1 MPGAAGRIRAS
12 KVTSMFSY
20 KNDAPVLHL
29 PKVGYVGVYVPLM
42 VLCDSVDADH
52 IVSLATKVPDP
63 WFTLTFVGNS
73 SAREDADFIVATG
86 TCPNVNE
93 ERDPFAD
100 PAVATVLPSL
110 MVSLTLGAI
119 TKAIAHYAYHFD
131 VPHLLSKPQGGFQ
144 HGIHSV
150 LSSDDV
156 TPYMAS
162 AILEIA
168 IYGDIVFTK

>member
-1 MPGAAGRIRAS
+1 
-12 KVTSMFSY
+12 MFSY
-20 KNDAPVLHL
+20 DNDVNPVHL
-29 PKVGYVGVYVPLM
+29 PKVGYVGVEVPLM

-100 PAVATVLPSL
+100 PAVATVLSSL
-110 MVSLTLGAI
+110 TVSLTLGAI

-131 VPHLLSKPQGGFQ
+131 VPTLLSKPHGGYI
-144 HGIHSV
+144 HGMHSV
-150 LSSDDV
+150 VSIDDV

-168 IYGDIVFTK
+168 IYGDVMFTK